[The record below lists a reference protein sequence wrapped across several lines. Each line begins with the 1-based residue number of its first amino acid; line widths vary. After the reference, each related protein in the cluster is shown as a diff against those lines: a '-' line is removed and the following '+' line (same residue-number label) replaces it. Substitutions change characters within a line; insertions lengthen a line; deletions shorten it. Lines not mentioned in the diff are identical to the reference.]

1 MCHSHGVFDRTEN
14 SAEEGFI
21 EMIYLPLNDENRDTE
36 LSKSEKENEEKFQKE
51 MIWLAKSKL

>member
-51 MIWLAKSKL
+51 MI